1 MSMTDVTRGFLTE
14 SVHTMN
20 KMGLDPY
27 ANYKEILSEDALFNH
42 YSQSLAEGLE
52 GEVKSSFLNM
62 ANHMRGSLVSEST
75 AYGFSPIAPL
85 TMPIFRRMW
94 PQLVAREALT
104 VLPMDKPEIAKSFM
118 RIVATVGGNEVE
130 MPNNRV
136 SVSTGQ
142 PFGELGLNV
151 DIEPINIVIAGA
163 NAIHRFDLLEHMSN
177 KAGQPGKFNPT
188 NAHITS
194 ADFAIVGV
202 TRSDDKEID
211 IHVEPEDSGAFSF
224 AVDCDGYED
233 IVSGNINYTTGVFSV
248 SSTRAGKGVHVKSIR
263 IVGSMTQAEEMY
275 ANKVHLKST
284 YVKFRAEDIEIQTDW
299 TIQEEQDYK
308 AYFDID
314 IQTQLVDHMGKI
326 IAMDIDRRILNKLIR
341 ETELFNPTSCGN
353 GTSDTDRFTFDRRPM
368 KNFAWGPKEWND
380 QIVVKLNDLSAK
392 IYVDTNMTQPN
403 VLIANPLDMTLFKN
417 TANYKFDG
425 DIKGGEYGETPVAGT
440 LNDTWKALSTPLM
453 PQGKILVLIKPSDEA
468 NAVFVYAPYKP
479 LVVSPWPLGRI
490 PSMSF
495 ISRFATRFIRREGVG
510 ILRVIGDHGFYGVRP
525 QQVDEQP

>member
-1 MSMTDVTRGFLTE
+1 
-14 SVHTMN
+14 MN
-20 KMGLDPY
+20 TG
-27 ANYKEILSEDALFNH
+27 
-42 YSQSLAEGLE
+42 
-52 GEVKSSFLNM
+52 
-62 ANHMRGSLVSEST
+62 
-75 AYGFSPIAPL
+75 
-85 TMPIFRRMW
+85 

-142 PFGELGLNV
+142 AFGELGLNV
-151 DIEPINIVIAGA
+151 DIEPINVVISGSGDH
-163 NAIHRFDLLEHMSN
+163 IHRLDLLDHMSN
-177 KAGQPGKFNPT
+177 RAGQPGKFNPT

-202 TRSDDKEID
+202 TRSDGTEID

-224 AVDCDGYED
+224 AVECDGIED
-233 IVSGNINYTTGVFSV
+233 IVSGNINYTTGVFSI
-248 SSTRAGKGVHVKSIR
+248 SSTREHANGVKVESVR

-275 ANKVHLKST
+275 ANKVHLKNT

-353 GTSDTDRFTFDRRPM
+353 GTSDADRFTFDRRPM
-368 KNFAWGPKEWND
+368 ANFAWG
-380 QIVVKLNDLSAK
+380 
-392 IYVDTNMTQPN
+392 TF
-403 VLIANPLDMTLFKN
+403 VLTL
-417 TANYKFDG
+417 
-425 DIKGGEYGETPVAGT
+425 
-440 LNDTWKALSTPLM
+440 
-453 PQGKILVLIKPSDEA
+453 
-468 NAVFVYAPYKP
+468 
-479 LVVSPWPLGRI
+479 
-490 PSMSF
+490 
-495 ISRFATRFIRREGVG
+495 
-510 ILRVIGDHGFYGVRP
+510 
-525 QQVDEQP
+525 